1 MKQAARD
8 YMQRSLGIAFFFL
21 YFAYVLVPILLLL
34 AGSFGERWFSTLLP
48 EGFTLK
54 WYFDLFTNPMYT
66 KAIGR
71 SLLVAALTV
80 ILDAAIAIP
89 AVYAVH
95 TLGGRFLRS
104 VYDSVIL
111 LPIAVPPIVMGLG
124 LIQSF
129 NWPGFSLVGTWQLL
143 LGAHVVYTLP
153 FTLRPIMAN
162 MEMIQW
168 NVLEE
173 AGTSL
178 GAGMPFLFRRVLVPN
193 LMPGILSGALM
204 TFAMSLGEF
213 QLAVMLTS
221 SNSQTYPVVLYQAFY
236 VSTGF
241 ACSATMVLIVTSLFT
256 LLGVLF
262 LGRLFGMGKT
272 QILFGGGS

>member
-1 MKQAARD
+1 MSQAVRE
-8 YMQRSLGIAFFFL
+8 YLKRSAGIVCFAL

-34 AGSFGERWFSTLLP
+34 VGSFGERWFSTLFP

-54 WYFDLFTNPMYT
+54 WYLDLFTNPMYT
-66 KAIGR
+66 QAIGR
-71 SLLVAALTV
+71 SLMVAALTV
-80 ILDAAIAIP
+80 VLDAAIAIP

-95 TLGGRFLRS
+95 TMGGRWLRNL
-104 VYDSVIL
+104 YDSVIL

-173 AGTSL
+173 AGLSL
-178 GAGMPFLFRRVLVPN
+178 GAGTPFLFRRVLVPN
-193 LMPGILSGALM
+193 LLPGILSGALM

>member
-8 YMQRSLGIAFFFL
+8 YLKRSLGIAFFFL

-34 AGSFGERWFSTLLP
+34 VGSFGERWFSTLLP

-80 ILDAAIAIP
+80 VLNAAIAIP

-143 LGAHVVYTLP
+143 LGAHIVYTLP

-173 AGTSL
+173 AGMSL
-178 GAGMPFLFRRVLVPN
+178 GAGMPLLFRRVLVPN

-256 LLGVLF
+256 LLGVIF

>member
-1 MKQAARD
+1 VKEASVD
-8 YMQRSLGIAFFFL
+8 YLKRALGFACFCL
-21 YFAYVLVPILLLL
+21 YFAYVLLPILLLL

-54 WYFDLFTNPMYT
+54 WYWDLFTNPMYT

-71 SLLVAALTV
+71 SLLVAGLTV
-80 ILDAAIAIP
+80 LLNAAISVP

-95 TLGGRFLRS
+95 TLQLGWLRNL
-104 VYDSVIL
+104 YDSVIL

-153 FTLRPIMAN
+153 FTLRPLMAN
-162 MEMIQW
+162 LEMIQW

-173 AGTSL
+173 AGLSL
-178 GAGMPFLFRRVLVPN
+178 GAGMPHLFRRVLVPN

-256 LLGVLF
+256 LVGVLS

>member
-8 YMQRSLGIAFFFL
+8 YLKRSLGIAFFFL

-80 ILDAAIAIP
+80 VLDAAIAIP

-124 LIQSF
+124 LILSF

-143 LGAHVVYTLP
+143 LGAHIVYTLP

-173 AGTSL
+173 AGMSL
-178 GAGMPFLFRRVLVPN
+178 GAGMPLLFRRVLVPN

-256 LLGVLF
+256 LLGVIF

>member
-8 YMQRSLGIAFFFL
+8 YMKRSLGIAFFFI

-80 ILDAAIAIP
+80 VLDAAIAIP

-143 LGAHVVYTLP
+143 LGAHIVYTLP

-173 AGTSL
+173 AGMSL
-178 GAGMPFLFRRVLVPN
+178 GAGMPLLFRRVLVPN

>member
-8 YMQRSLGIAFFFL
+8 YLKRSLGIAFLFL

-80 ILDAAIAIP
+80 VLNAAIAIP

-95 TLGGRFLRS
+95 TLGGRFLRN

-111 LPIAVPPIVMGLG
+111 LPIAVPPTVMGLG

-129 NWPGFSLVGTWQLL
+129 NWPGFSLVGPWQLL
-143 LGAHVVYTLP
+143 LGAHIVYTLP

-173 AGTSL
+173 AGMSL

>member
-8 YMQRSLGIAFFFL
+8 YLKRSLGIAFFFL

-80 ILDAAIAIP
+80 VLDAAIAIP

-143 LGAHVVYTLP
+143 LGAHIVYTLP

-173 AGTSL
+173 AGMSL
-178 GAGMPFLFRRVLVPN
+178 GAGMPLLFRRVLVPN

-256 LLGVLF
+256 LLGVIF

>member
-1 MKQAARD
+1 MNQGVRE
-8 YMQRSLGIAFFFL
+8 YLNRSIGFVCFVL

-34 AGSFGERWFSTLLP
+34 VGSFGERWFSTLLP
-48 EGFTLK
+48 EGFTLE
-54 WYFDLFTNPMYT
+54 WYLDLFTNPMYT
-66 KAIGR
+66 RAMGR
-71 SLLVAALTV
+71 SLLVASLTV
-80 ILDAAIAIP
+80 ILHACIAIP
-89 AVYAVH
+89 TVYAVH
-95 TLGGRFLRS
+95 TLGNRILREI
-104 VYDSVIL
+104 YDAVIL

-143 LGAHVVYTLP
+143 LGSHIVYTLP
-153 FTLRPIMAN
+153 FTLRPVMAN

-173 AGTSL
+173 AGISL
-178 GAGMPFLFRRVLVPN
+178 GARTPILFRRVLVPN
-193 LMPGILSGALM
+193 LLPGILSGALM

-262 LGRLFGMGKT
+262 LGKLFGMGKT

>member
-1 MKQAARD
+1 MKPSGSGLV
-8 YMQRSLGIAFFFL
+8 QRALAFACFCL

-54 WYFDLFTNPMYT
+54 WYVDLFTNPMYT

-71 SLLVAALTV
+71 SLLVAVLTALINAGV
-80 ILDAAIAIP
+80 AIP

-95 TLGGRFLRS
+95 TLNLRWLRNL
-104 VYDSVIL
+104 YDSVIL

-143 LGAHVVYTLP
+143 LGAHIVYTLP

-173 AGTSL
+173 AGMSL
-178 GAGMPFLFRRVLVPN
+178 GAGMPLLFRRVLVPN

-256 LLGVLF
+256 LLGVIF

>member
-1 MKQAARD
+1 MNQAVRD
-8 YMQRSLGIAFFFL
+8 YLKRSIGIVCFAL
-21 YFAYVLVPILLLL
+21 YFSYVLLPILLLL
-34 AGSFGERWFSTLLP
+34 VGSFGERWFSTLLP

-54 WYFDLFTNPMYT
+54 WYLDLFTNPMYT
-66 KAIGR
+66 QAIGR

-80 ILDAAIAIP
+80 LLDAAIAIP

-95 TLGGRFLRS
+95 TMGGRWLRNL
-104 VYDSVIL
+104 YDSVIL

-143 LGAHVVYTLP
+143 LGAHIVYTLP

-173 AGTSL
+173 AGLSL
-178 GAGMPFLFRRVLVPN
+178 GAGTPFLFRHVLVPN
-193 LMPGILSGALM
+193 LLPGILSGALM

-256 LLGVLF
+256 LMGVLF